1 MSVKHGLWINRDA
14 LPKFEQRCACGW
26 RSGEHDQQGEAL
38 EQGRLHLKTEDISDN
53 FAEAVRAHQHEH
65 DWRHMGYHLHSR
77 QRYECFYC
85 GSCLKFAARPWLGI
99 DKNGEVLA

>member
-26 RSGEHDQQGEAL
+26 RSQQYDH
-38 EQGRLHLKTEDISDN
+38 QGDAMAEGRTHAADVSDMSDMSD
-53 FAEAVRAHQHEH
+53 VSSGTHQH

-85 GSCLKFAARPWLGI
+85 SSCLQFTARPWLGI
-99 DKNGEVLA
+99 DKNGEVIA